1 MAYKLERKLF
11 DNGHATTV
19 LETQNSVLIGAIK
32 DAGLICLCVNYSAD
46 LAEFTFDADNES
58 IDAIYSVLKDQKII
72 Y

>member
-1 MAYKLERKLF
+1 
-11 DNGHATTV
+11 